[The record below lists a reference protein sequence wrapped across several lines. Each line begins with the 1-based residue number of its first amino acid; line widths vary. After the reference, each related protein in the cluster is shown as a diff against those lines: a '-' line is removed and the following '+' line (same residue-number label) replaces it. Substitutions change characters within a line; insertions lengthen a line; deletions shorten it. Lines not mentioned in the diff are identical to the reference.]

1 VKERGKVDIYTKYP
15 TNKLIRMG
23 TNYQKREK
31 EIMRTSKRLED
42 AFKKKDLNHTI
53 ILCCSIES
61 EKEKKQVE

>member
-42 AFKKKDLNHTI
+42 AFKKDLNHTI